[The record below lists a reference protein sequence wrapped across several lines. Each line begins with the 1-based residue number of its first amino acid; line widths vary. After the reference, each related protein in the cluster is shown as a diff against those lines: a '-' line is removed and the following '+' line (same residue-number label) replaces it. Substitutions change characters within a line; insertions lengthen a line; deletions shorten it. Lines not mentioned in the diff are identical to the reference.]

1 MPAIILNHTRH
12 EVKLQD
18 PRMGKPFDPR
28 EQSVVERETP
38 ESIQA
43 AIDFS
48 NGERCHL
55 RLLGISTTLVPY
67 PKADDPWA
75 RSVAIDHVTKLMAEF
90 GADTVARWV
99 RNQAARMG
107 VNISGVQS

>member
-1 MPAIILNHTRH
+1 VSRAILLQHRSAKAILR
-12 EVKLQD
+12 D
-18 PRMGKPFDPR
+18 PRDPP
-28 EQSVVERETP
+28 VAERETD

-43 AIDFS
+43 AIDVC

-55 RLLGISTTLVPY
+55 RLLNVTTTLVPY
-67 PKADDPWA
+67 PQADDPWA

-107 VNISGVQS
+107 VNINREVS